1 MQEAD
6 LPDRRLALY
15 SAGAGEPSEAGLA
28 ALLPLATAFVPRDKQ
43 GKRVT
48 RPTPGTPQWG
58 PTAENCFLAVGRPTA
73 EDSTAGDYAAVGEA
87 QQAARAGVAGATGGA
102 RSAARLCTWVNG
114 L

>member
-1 MQEAD
+1 MNIS
-6 LPDRRLALY
+6 R
-15 SAGAGEPSEAGLA
+15 
-28 ALLPLATAFVPRDKQ
+28 
-43 GKRVT
+43 RVT